1 MYLPHCGLNIITYE
15 NTVYRAYNTFKTDKK
30 LLHSSPKTRKKH
42 TSHDTRVVFV
52 YLQLRVIRAFKS
64 TLEDLEERR
73 SIHSLRTTTTSS
85 RGRPLSDN
93 ITYIDEEHHHNHN
106 YQAVPP
112 SNNKTPLS
120 EG

>member
-1 MYLPHCGLNIITYE
+1 ML
-15 NTVYRAYNTFKTDKK
+15 KK
-30 LLHSSPKTRKKH
+30 KKKNHTQVVLLLLLYTHHLKPDKKH

-52 YLQLRVIRAFKS
+52 CLQLRVIRAFKS

-73 SIHSLRTTTTSS
+73 SIHSYRTTTSS

-93 ITYIDEEHHHNHN
+93 ITYIDEEQVHHHNHHHN
-106 YQAVPP
+106 HQAAPP
-112 SNNKTPLS
+112 TNNKTPLS

>member
-1 MYLPHCGLNIITYE
+1 MYT
-15 NTVYRAYNTFKTDKK
+15 
-30 LLHSSPKTRKKH
+30 SPKTRKKH

-52 YLQLRVIRAFKS
+52 CLQLRVIRAFKS

-73 SIHSLRTTTTSS
+73 SIHSFRTTTSS

-93 ITYIDEEHHHNHN
+93 ITYIDEEHHNHH
-106 YQAVPP
+106 QAAPP
-112 SNNKTPLS
+112 TNNKTPLS